1 MITRDS
7 GLLVP
12 EHSVPV
18 ETIVRDDAKVLRRAM
33 DICMS
38 MSPHLMLAIVCSAC
52 AGADRQALMVPSTD
66 VQTSEL
72 ELTCGC
78 RRIRLEATYA

>member
-18 ETIVRDDAKVLRRAM
+18 ETIVRDDAKVIRRAM
-33 DICMS
+33 DILIERKVM
-38 MSPHLMLAIVCSAC
+38 MLLVCEHCRNAERE
-52 AGADRQALMVPSTD
+52 GLALTPGTD
-66 VQTSEL
+66 PVTGEI

-78 RRIRLEATYA
+78 RRLRLERTTA